1 MQELLARLK
10 ALDPNASLALRIIA
24 CFDELVRGG
33 VNIQGLL
40 GAAASL
46 SGCVAGFAGHQ
57 SERTLRVAPDGQT
70 LKGSASAPRE
80 GSLAANGMTV
90 WLEREGPAHVNDA
103 MILERLALALAIRS
117 GHQADDP
124 LRRLGDLLDANVAV
138 EHRHATAAKLGLAPH
153 LKYRVATLPLFATW
167 KQHRDLLEDVVHT
180 RYGPLHVCVLRAE
193 VKHIDASPCGIGV
206 AAGIDDLHRS
216 LATALVSL
224 RLCAVPEVPV
234 VVADDYGGLIDLLA
248 QCSVD
253 RPLLDVEELEG
264 VMQHPWAVRTL
275 DALLRTASIRD
286 ASRIAGV
293 HHSTMQARLE
303 TIRDLLSFD
312 PLDGIGRTR
321 VGLAF
326 LAWRVRHSSAL
337 DMPPPTSR

>member
-10 ALDPNASLALRIIA
+10 SLDPNASLALRIIA

-33 VNIQGLL
+33 VNIHGLL

-46 SGCVAGFAGHQ
+46 SGCVAGFASHD
-57 SERTLRVAPDGQT
+57 SARTLRVSPSGQVVTDGS
-70 LKGSASAPRE
+70 GEPRVSALDAD
-80 GSLAANGMTV
+80 GMTV
-90 WLEREGPAHVNDA
+90 WLERDGQAHVNDR

-117 GHQADDP
+117 GHRPEDP
-124 LRRLGDLLDANVAV
+124 LRRLGDLLDADVDV
-138 EHRHATAAKLGLAPH
+138 EQRRATASKLGLAARQR
-153 LKYRVATLPLFATW
+153 YRVASLPLFATW

-180 RYGPLHVCVLRAE
+180 RFGPLHVCVVRAE

-206 AAGIDDLHRS
+206 ATGIDDLHRS
-216 LATALVSL
+216 LSTALVSL
-224 RLCAVPEVPV
+224 RLCSVPDVPV
-234 VVADDYGGLIDLLA
+234 VVADDYGGLVDLLA
-248 QCSVD
+248 QCAID

-264 VMQHPWAVRTL
+264 VMQHPWAAQTL
-275 DALLRTASIRD
+275 DALLRSASIRD

-312 PLDGIGRTR
+312 PVDGIGRTR
-321 VGLAF
+321 VGLAY

-337 DMPPPTSR
+337 DLPPPAGR

>member
-10 ALDPNASLALRIIA
+10 ALDPNACLALRIIA

-33 VNIQGLL
+33 VNIEGLL

-46 SGCVAGFAGHQ
+46 SGCVAGYAGRQ
-57 SERTLRVAPDGQT
+57 PERTIRVSPDGQT
-70 LKGSASAPRE
+70 LKGSAASGRE
-80 GSLAANGMTV
+80 SGLATDGMTV
-90 WLEREGPAHVNDA
+90 WLERQGPSHVNDA

-117 GHQADDP
+117 GHQAEDP
-124 LRRLGDLLDANVAV
+124 LRRLGDLLDPNVDV
-138 EHRHATAAKLGLAPH
+138 GLRHSTAAKLGLAPH
-153 LKYRVATLPLFATW
+153 LRYRVATLPLFATW
-167 KQHRDLLEDVVHT
+167 KQHRHLLEDVVQT
-180 RYGPLHVCVLRAE
+180 RFGPLHVCLLRAE

-206 AAGIDDLHRS
+206 AVGIDDLHRS
-216 LATALVSL
+216 MATALVSL
-224 RLCAVPEVPV
+224 RLCSVPDLPV
-234 VVADDYGGLIDLLA
+234 VVADDYGGLVDLLA
-248 QCSVD
+248 QSSVD
-253 RPLLDVEELEG
+253 RPLLDVEELES
-264 VMQHPWAVRTL
+264 VMRHSWAAQTL
-275 DALLRTASIRD
+275 DAVIRSASIRD
-286 ASRIAGV
+286 AARIAGV

-337 DMPPPTSR
+337 VLPPPTGR